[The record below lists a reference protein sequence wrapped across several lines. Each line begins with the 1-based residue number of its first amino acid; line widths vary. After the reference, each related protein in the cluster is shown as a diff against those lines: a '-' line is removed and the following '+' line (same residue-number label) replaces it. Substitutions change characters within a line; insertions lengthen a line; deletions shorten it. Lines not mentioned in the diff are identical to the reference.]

1 MIESYRD
8 AGISCSEQE
17 LSRNDHESVNK
28 HSENLKSEN
37 EDLSKQCDAIKRKLE
52 EKELEMANLKRQLN
66 DVMEREQ
73 NLQFQLR
80 QLRSQLGQIKFTYA
94 NLIHYP
100 QKFFYMMGLA
110 TTEFDCLFEAIEPF
124 VHLIVYPDCK
134 GSGMETKSRKLDLK
148 TEVVCFF
155 SICRHSLHLGVV
167 SWMTGASISTV
178 SRNVVA
184 WAVFLSSL
192 FECLEL
198 KPLPGFVEEFLPK
211 EFIEAGYAAI
221 EALGDATET
230 WIGQSDNYDVNNIT
244 FSSYKNHTTV
254 KTSIWIFT
262 HGGLLHCSKTISHS
276 DITDQC
282 GVLSKI
288 NKGKVILIDKGFNI
302 SDLCHSKGI
311 LHNRPPLKFS
321 DQ

>member
-1 MIESYRD
+1 M
-8 AGISCSEQE
+8 
-17 LSRNDHESVNK
+17 NK

-124 VHLIVYPDCK
+124 VHLIVYPNCK

-211 EFIEAGYAAI
+211 EFIEAGYAAT

-254 KTSIWIFT
+254 KTSIWIFP
-262 HGGLLHCSKTISHS
+262 HGGLLHCSKTYPGTISDS

-288 NKGKVILIDKGFNI
+288 NKGKVILTDKGFNI